1 MALEP
6 TPHQTIGPFFDFAL
20 PYEGGSELADP
31 ADPRAIRIQGTIRDG
46 GAEPVDDAMLEVW
59 QADPAGRYAAPADH
73 TANGA
78 FSGFGRLQTDAEGR
92 FEIVTLKPG
101 AVDGP
106 NGLAQAPHLVVGIF
120 ARGILKHLVTRIYFP
135 GDDAA
140 LAADPVLSRIDPG
153 RRALLVARPD
163 GDALR
168 FDIHLQG
175 ELETPF
181 LDL

>member
-6 TPHQTIGPFFDFAL
+6 TPHQTIGPFFGFAL

-31 ADPRAIRIQGTIRDG
+31 ADPEAVRIRGTVRDG
-46 GAEPVDDAMLEVW
+46 DSQAVADAMLEIW
-59 QADPAGRYAAPADH
+59 QADPQGRYAAP
-73 TANGA
+73 TERRSNGA
-78 FSGFGRLQTDAEGR
+78 FTGFGRLETAEDGG

-101 AVDGP
+101 PVTGPDGA
-106 NGLAQAPHLVVGIF
+106 AQAPHLVVGVF

-140 LAADPVLSRIDPG
+140 LAVDPVLSRIESD
-153 RRALLVARPD
+153 RRRLLVAEAD
-163 GDALR
+163 GEALR

-181 LDL
+181 LEL